1 MNMNKFVQTLSA
13 SDASIKESR
22 ARILSEQT
30 EIEASTMVQNLKK
43 EKLQLQSKIN
53 QMTDLAPET
62 TDSLR
67 PGTKGFDASKWIKDL
82 HTFKMQLKLK
92 QIELDEAE
100 SIYNEWFGIAEDEA
114 ETKATSKKK

>member
-1 MNMNKFVQTLSA
+1 MNKFVKTLSA
-13 SDASIKESR
+13 SDSSIKETR
-22 ARILSEQT
+22 ATILSEQT

-43 EKLQLQSKIN
+43 EKLTLQSKIS

-62 TDSLR
+62 SDSLR
-67 PGTKGFDASKWIKDL
+67 PGSKDFNAAKWIKDL

-100 SIYNEWFGIAEDEA
+100 NIYNEWFGTATA
-114 ETKATSKKK
+114 ATGSKA

>member
-1 MNMNKFVQTLSA
+1 MNKFVKTLSA
-13 SDASIKESR
+13 SDSSIKETR
-22 ARILSEQT
+22 ATILSEQT

-43 EKLQLQSKIN
+43 EKLTLQSKIS

-62 TDSLR
+62 SDSLR
-67 PGTKGFDASKWIKDL
+67 PGSKDFNAAKWIKDL

-100 SIYNEWFGIAEDEA
+100 NIYNEWFGAA
-114 ETKATSKKK
+114 TAATGSKA

>member
-1 MNMNKFVQTLSA
+1 MNKFVATLSA
-13 SDASIKESR
+13 SDSSIKESR
-22 ARILSEQT
+22 ANILSQQT

-43 EKLQLQSKIN
+43 EKLLLQSKID

-62 TDSLR
+62 SDSLR
-67 PGTKGFDASKWIKDL
+67 PGSKDFNAAKWVKDL

-100 SIYNEWFGIAEDEA
+100 ALYAEWFAGD
-114 ETKATSKKK
+114 TKVTKEVKEVKA

>member
-67 PGTKGFDASKWIKDL
+67 PGAKDFDAAKWIKGL

-92 QIELDEAE
+92 QIELEEAE
-100 SIYNEWFGIAEDEA
+100 AIYAEWFGIGEDEA